1 MPSEAKE
8 TPTTLE
14 FSDPMEIST
23 RRRAVNTVV
32 TRVADALL
40 EGIQRHWLAGVN
52 TLLGVFIGVA
62 LLTPLGYALGWVGPS
77 NAIFSVYHYFCAQ
90 TPSHSFYI
98 EGYQVCLCA
107 RCLAIYTSLLTGG
120 LLLALFRTRPQ
131 LHARIPHIGWRW
143 WLLGMIP
150 MALDG
155 GTQLF
160 GWHES
165 NVFLRLLTGGIFGL
179 MTAWFLFMQ
188 INESSKPTQPTRP
201 AAVGARRR

>member
-1 MPSEAKE
+1 
-8 TPTTLE
+8 
-14 FSDPMEIST
+14 
-23 RRRAVNTVV
+23 
-32 TRVADALL
+32 
-40 EGIQRHWLAGVN
+40 HWLFGVN

-62 LLTPLGYALGWVGPS
+62 LLTPFGYALGWIGPS
-77 NAIFSVYHYFCAQ
+77 NAIFSFYHFLCAQ

-107 RCLAIYTSLLTGG
+107 RCLAIYTSLLAGG

-131 LHARIPHIGWRW
+131 LLERIPRIGWRW
-143 WLLGMIP
+143 WVLGMIP

-165 NVFLRLLTGGIFGL
+165 NTLLRLLTGSIFGL
-179 MTAWFLFMQ
+179 MTAWFLFRQ
-188 INESSKPTQPTRP
+188 IDDSSQPVAQPSLAT
-201 AAVGARRR
+201 VRR